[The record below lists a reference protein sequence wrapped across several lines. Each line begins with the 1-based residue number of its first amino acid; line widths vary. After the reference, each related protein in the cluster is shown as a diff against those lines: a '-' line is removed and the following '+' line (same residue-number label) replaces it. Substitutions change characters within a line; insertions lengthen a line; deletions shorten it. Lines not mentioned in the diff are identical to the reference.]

1 MRERRCGYLK
11 GALTAVVLWFFGGFF
26 GGGVGT
32 RGRRAGD
39 GCYRASAAAGVPEHP
54 PLPLPAA
61 THLRERAAPR
71 WAAGGVVAPRRRDR
85 RGALA
90 RRPGCA
96 VRGGAR
102 RGRRLPLAL
111 GGSLRPSGTLLS
123 SPFLMSVTM
132 EKRHSTV
139 LGGRGHG
146 AVGDYREEVVRAR
159 CRPPLRGG
167 RLRFTG
173 PAQPGSAPAHGP
185 ARQRDPCATGPA
197 GSCFS
202 YLVEHRRRQV
212 CGSWTPLPVICKR
225 RRHRSYKTTDL

>member
-1 MRERRCGYLK
+1 MGR
-11 GALTAVVLWFFGGFF
+11 
-26 GGGVGT
+26 

-90 RRPGCA
+90 RCPGCA

-123 SPFLMSVTM
+123 FPFLMSVTM

-146 AVGDYREEVVRAR
+146 AVGDDRSEPAAAHPFAGGGSASQGLPSLAPHPRTALHGSGTPVPPARREVVS
-159 CRPPLRGG
+159 L
-167 RLRFTG
+167 T
-173 PAQPGSAPAHGP
+173 
-185 ARQRDPCATGPA
+185 
-197 GSCFS
+197 
-202 YLVEHRRRQV
+202 
-212 CGSWTPLPVICKR
+212 
-225 RRHRSYKTTDL
+225 